1 MLAEELKPPKRARN
15 PQHNWVK
22 QKKKKER
29 EKKIIRTG
37 LAFLRGKC
45 EREKERTAWEA
56 T

>member
-29 EKKIIRTG
+29 ERKSNQDGTG
-37 LAFLRGKC
+37 IP
-45 EREKERTAWEA
+45 EREV
-56 T
+56 